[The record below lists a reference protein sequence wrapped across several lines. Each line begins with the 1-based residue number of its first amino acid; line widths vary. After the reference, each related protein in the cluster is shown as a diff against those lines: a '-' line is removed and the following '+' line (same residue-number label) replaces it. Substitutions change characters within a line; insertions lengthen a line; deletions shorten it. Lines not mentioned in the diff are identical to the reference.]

1 MRVKD
6 NLRTLIFA
14 AVLALVCSLL
24 LATASHFTTPFRE
37 ANEQAEQVRNFLA
50 ALEIPVD
57 DAADAKTLLAIYEQN
72 VRVKTVG
79 ELTLYEYVP
88 EAGDGK
94 PRAVA
99 LPFEGPGL
107 WAGIRG
113 VMALE
118 PDLVTIRGVRFYQQ
132 EETPGLGGDIGAD
145 WFQKQFVKKRVVSA
159 DGTPGF
165 RVLKPGGTADA
176 NAVDGI
182 TGATMTC
189 DLVQDMLVKL
199 TKALAQ
205 VRSEYVN

>member
-1 MRVKD
+1 MPGIRTSHVDAPGRSARV
-6 NLRTLIFA
+6 
-14 AVLALVCSLL
+14 
-24 LATASHFTTPFRE
+24 
-37 ANEQAEQVRNFLA
+37 QA
-50 ALEIPVD
+50 ALSPEHD
-57 DAADAKTLLAIYEQN
+57 
-72 VRVKTVG
+72 VRQLNACRT
-79 ELTLYEYVP
+79 
-88 EAGDGK
+88 
-94 PRAVA
+94 R
-99 LPFEGPGL
+99 
-107 WAGIRG
+107 I
-113 VMALE
+113 
-118 PDLVTIRGVRFYQQ
+118 
-132 EETPGLGGDIGAD
+132 DIGAD